1 MHNGHAGEAETSKE
15 FNALTNVTQTRWND
29 PVTRPDMATW
39 PKLLNDD
46 SIALKAEP
54 FALRRQSAR
63 KRLIDAAQK
72 YVIRLGRAAANAG
85 VTFPESS
92 ILTGNTESQRI
103 VMTGHQP
110 VPFHGGLTFKYEC
123 TEETATRTKSIGVA
137 VIIDTDKGDPTAFQ
151 YPALVPSEDK
161 QQCQIAN
168 ATFCNAPNLYLF
180 SRFLPVDR
188 MTSIAGN
195 LESQLRH
202 ATTDANAKRFRQTAD
217 NSLKLA
223 AADVTPVEAS
233 VIGRWTNGIGNRLL
247 ELPMSAIC
255 AFPEVLEMTAE
266 LLNDADRFAA
276 IYDREL
282 EQFRSDHDIRN
293 KANPFPDLAST
304 DDGQEMPFWVLN
316 AVRQTRHRLI
326 VRTGTEHVSLIAD
339 GDVLIESTPGALR
352 SALDKLALQG
362 MQLVPRGAMVSA
374 FLRLLFADLFVH
386 GLGGEHYDP
395 FTDRLVQSWWNGAAP
410 PFTVAS
416 ASEYLFEEQRDELHR
431 LQKLDAQLRDLRY
444 NPQRYF
450 DSGVFNDDL
459 QTRLR
464 NLVQK
469 KDSAI
474 ASMKTAHADGK
485 SAKDIGRQIQQ
496 MTDQIRAM
504 VDDFFHEDLVALA
517 EISDS
522 TRQAFECRTYPWFL
536 FP

>member
-15 FNALTNVTQTRWND
+15 LNALANVTQTRWND

-39 PKLLNDD
+39 TDLLNDD
-46 SIALKAEP
+46 SMALEAEA

-63 KRLIDAAQK
+63 KRLIDAAQV
-72 YVIRLGRAAANAG
+72 YVIRLGQAAANAG
-85 VTFPESS
+85 VTLPESS
-92 ILTGNTESQRI
+92 MLTGDTESQRI

-123 TEETATRTKSIGVA
+123 TEETAIRTKSIGVA

-151 YPALVPSEDK
+151 YPALVPNEDK
-161 QQCQIAN
+161 QQCQIAD
-168 ATFCNAPNLYLF
+168 ATFCDAPNLYLF
-180 SRFLPVDR
+180 SQFLPVVR
-188 MTSIAGN
+188 LTSVASN

-202 ATTDANAKRFRQTAD
+202 ATTDANSKRFRQTAD
-217 NSLKLA
+217 DFLKLA
-223 AADVTPVEAS
+223 AADVTPAESS
-233 VIGRWTNGIGNRLL
+233 VITRWTNGIGNRLL
-247 ELPMSAIC
+247 ELPLSAIC

-266 LLNDADRFAA
+266 LLNDADSFAA
-276 IYDREL
+276 TYNREL

-293 KANPFPDLAST
+293 MANPFPDLAST
-304 DDGQEMPFWVLN
+304 DEGQELPFWVLN
-316 AVRQTRHRLI
+316 AVGQTRHRLI

-339 GDVLIESTPGALR
+339 GDELVESAPDGLR

-395 FTDRLVQSWWNGAAP
+395 FTDRLVQSWWNVAAP

-431 LQKLDAQLRDLRY
+431 LTKLDSQLRDLRY
-444 NPQRYF
+444 NPQRHF
-450 DSGVFNDDL
+450 DRGVFNDDI
-459 QTRLR
+459 QSRLR
-464 NLVQK
+464 DLVQK

-496 MTDQIRAM
+496 ITDQIRAT
-504 VDDFFHEDLVALA
+504 VDDAFHEDLTTFAGL
-517 EISDS
+517 SDS
-522 TRQAFECRTYPWFL
+522 TQQAFECRTYPWFL